1 MIKISKF
8 SIWFFCPTPIS
19 GTKSGALATGCT
31 EQAEYLICQ
40 CLWLL
45 DPHSNPAPPTPP
57 PNFFLCIVLDALF
70 LCLALPLC
78 GCLKSF
84 GKEQDYAAVSRWV
97 ENSSWLPGLCPGW
110 GRTPPGCVCVS
121 KFAFQLLKPAVLA
134 ALSLWPF
141 SGSSGPGY

>member
-45 DPHSNPAPPTPP
+45 DPHSNPAPAPP
-57 PNFFLCIVLDALF
+57 PSSQVLCILLDALF
-70 LCLALPLC
+70 LCLALPVC
-78 GCLKSF
+78 GCRKGF
-84 GKEQDYAAVSRWV
+84 GKQQDYVQVVRELSLVARTMSKLG
-97 ENSSWLPGLCPGW
+97 ENSSWLRLCLQI
-110 GRTPPGCVCVS
+110 C
-121 KFAFQLLKPAVLA
+121 L
-134 ALSLWPF
+134 
-141 SGSSGPGY
+141 